1 MKQEL
6 LNQLRGFATEDLE
19 LTREQGDLIMVETKR
34 GRVMILH
41 NPQTESEFDVL
52 KQAVKFGP
60 YVELLHRGNF
70 VETRDYIASNLFM
83 IGMC

>member
-1 MKQEL
+1 MKKLIE
-6 LNQLRGFATEDLE
+6 QLRDWATEDLE
-19 LTREQGDLIMVETKR
+19 LVRKQGDIIMVETKR

-83 IGMC
+83 IGMG